1 MAAWRPLLRTTD
13 NIPSKEVNRLRRAV
27 KLALMLLV
35 LAFALCGCK
44 PLVQEEA
51 GPISIYATF
60 YPIYA
65 LTEAVMQGVP
75 DAALHCLV
83 QPQDGCLR
91 AYQLSD
97 WDAAL
102 LIRGADAVIAGGR
115 SLECFESA
123 LFGWGEDGPAVSAV
137 LYNLE
142 LYEPRQRVDGE
153 AQSHFQGP
161 NPHLYM
167 SLDGA
172 AHLVES
178 ISATLVSLDPDY
190 SEQYISNAANAVK
203 ALDTLLDAS
212 RSKLA
217 AHKGRRVALMSE
229 ALIYVAQDYELEVA
243 DWIEREP
250 GSAYG
255 DNELAMWLERL
266 EKADVEVVLIE
277 KQAPQALVESLEA
290 QGYAVALIDVLST
303 HLEGEGFDRYLEI
316 QDDNAQAISD
326 AFERADAG
334 KEQH

>member
-1 MAAWRPLLRTTD
+1 
-13 NIPSKEVNRLRRAV
+13 LRRAV
-27 KLALMLLV
+27 ILALTLLV
-35 LAFALCGCK
+35 LTSALCGCK

-65 LTEAVMQGVP
+65 LTDAVMQGVP

-83 QPQDGCLR
+83 QPQDGCPR

-97 WDAAL
+97 WDTAL
-102 LIRGADAVIAGGR
+102 LVRGADAVIAGGR
-115 SLECFESA
+115 GLESFENTLFSL
-123 LFGWGEDGPAVSAV
+123 GEGGPAVSAV
-137 LYNLE
+137 LYNLA
-142 LYEPRQRVDGE
+142 LYEPKQRTDGE
-153 AQSHFQGP
+153 VQSHFQGS

-172 AHLVES
+172 AHIVES

-190 SEQYISNAANAVK
+190 AEQYTSNSARAAK
-203 ALDTLLDAS
+203 ALEALLDAS

-217 AHKGRRVALMSE
+217 PLEGRRVALMGE

-243 DWIEREP
+243 EWIEREP

-266 EKADVEVVLIE
+266 ENADVKVVLIE
-277 KQAPQALVESLEA
+277 KQAPQALVEALEA
-290 QGYAVALIDVLST
+290 QGYDVALIDVLST

-316 QDDNAQAISD
+316 QGDNAQAISD